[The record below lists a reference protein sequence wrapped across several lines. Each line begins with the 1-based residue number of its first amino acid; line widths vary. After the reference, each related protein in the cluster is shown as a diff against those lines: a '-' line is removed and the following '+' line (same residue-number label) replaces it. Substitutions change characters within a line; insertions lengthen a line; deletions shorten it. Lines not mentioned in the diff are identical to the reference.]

1 MNDWLAPI
9 YAPWDG
15 NASAMARDIEELP
28 VTVSQWRFRGRIP
41 DTYWARIIAAAAK
54 RGAILP
60 YEAFIHPDK
69 RLAPTGVI
77 AATGQ

>member
-1 MNDWLAPI
+1 MKDWLEPI

-15 NASAMARDIEELP
+15 NASAMARDIDELP

-41 DTYWARIIAAAAK
+41 DTYWAKIIAAAAAK
-54 RGAILP
+54 DHVLP

-69 RLAPTGVI
+69 RLAPAGAV
-77 AATGQ
+77 AAAGQ